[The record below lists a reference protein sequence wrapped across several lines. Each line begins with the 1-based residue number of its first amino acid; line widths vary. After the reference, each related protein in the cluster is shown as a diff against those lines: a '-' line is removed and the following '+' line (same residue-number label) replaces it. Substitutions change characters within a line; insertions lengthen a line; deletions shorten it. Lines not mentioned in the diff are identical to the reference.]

1 MSAGNLGVMVVT
13 GGSRGIG
20 AATARHAA
28 RQGYDVCLSYLRDQA
43 AADAV
48 VDDIRSFGR
57 RGLAV
62 RADLG
67 REDDI
72 VGLFSA
78 TDRELGVPRVVVN
91 NAGGTFGLRRRVADM
106 QWDAVAA
113 VLAANLTGVIISC
126 REAIRRL
133 STERGGQGG
142 AIVNV
147 SSASARLGAPNLWM
161 DYAAAKGG
169 VDAFTIGLAL
179 EVAAE
184 GIRVNAVRP
193 GLIATE
199 LHAASGMPDRADRA
213 GKQLP
218 MKRAGTAEEVAD
230 AIIWLASPGASYVS
244 GAIVDVA
251 GAR

>member
-106 QWDAVAA
+106 QWHAVAA

-142 AIVNV
+142 VIVNV